1 VDRAAVAIRPLDQKD
16 PPGTPDRR
24 RVCPDV
30 QVPADLRV
38 ALRMIDKDH
47 LEIQF
52 TYKDDTVL
60 EEPYKFTWTYT
71 RHDEHK
77 VMEYV
82 CDNNKYTIGPDGTVQ
97 FNIDD

>member
-1 VDRAAVAIRPLDQKD
+1 
-16 PPGTPDRR
+16 
-24 RVCPDV
+24 
-30 QVPADLRV
+30 
-38 ALRMIDKDH
+38 MIDKDR

-52 TYKDDTVL
+52 TYKDDLVL